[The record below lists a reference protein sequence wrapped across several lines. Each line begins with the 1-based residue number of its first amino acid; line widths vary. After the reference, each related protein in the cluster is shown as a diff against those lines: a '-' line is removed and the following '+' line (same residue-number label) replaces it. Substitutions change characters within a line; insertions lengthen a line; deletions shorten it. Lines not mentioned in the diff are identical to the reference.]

1 MGRDRESPPGGGGVL
16 NNSPLGD
23 VSEEEEEWDSD
34 PPELMDNLSKWTNY
48 IHGWQPRFMALK
60 DGTLVYYRSANETD
74 FGCRG
79 AISIRKA
86 EVRLHEYDELRFDVT
101 VTDCTWYL
109 RASTKEEREKWSTA
123 LQSYRRME
131 QEKLKRH
138 GSSVSLL
145 SNSQSIGSA
154 KMKASELP
162 DKLAEC
168 ETFKEILGKQI
179 DTLQNYFDASAEM
192 TAALGGVSNG
202 QQKCKLPVISGDIV
216 KKYGLQSTDF
226 KEEAITF
233 KATTTGVL
241 ASISYCI
248 ELMQQREEQL
258 RRKLEKETTARKQA
272 EEACRNAEASLAA
285 ASLASPV
292 IKAGPDFEEGPHSQI
307 GEDDFYDA
315 VESELDRL
323 EIELEK
329 KEQHLL
335 RSVSESSPRG
345 PGYTQHKLGSVIE
358 DTTANQMKYARMTVG
373 PEEGVWELFAEDGE
387 MKMYKREEEVDGMV
401 VDPLK
406 ALHQVKGVSAK
417 ELCHYFF
424 SPDYR
429 LEWEHTIDDMSVLEK
444 VDDDTL
450 IFLQVHKRIWPAA
463 QRDAL
468 FWSHI
473 RKIETEEEGV
483 LDSWIVCNKSCDHP
497 EAPLGRG
504 GCLRVDLVVCFLC
517 QTIVTPGTD
526 KNDRNNLTCRITYCS
541 VVNPGGWAPAS
552 VLRTVYKREYP
563 RFLKRFTQ
571 YVIDKTKGSPV
582 MWT

>member
-1 MGRDRESPPGGGGVL
+1 MGRDRESPTGVGASL
-16 NNSPLGD
+16 STPAGLADLSEGD
-23 VSEEEEEWDSD
+23 EEQWDND
-34 PPELMDNLSKWTNY
+34 PPELCGNLSKWTNY

-86 EVRLHEYDELRFDVT
+86 EVKLHDYDVLRFDVT

-109 RASTKEEREKWSTA
+109 KASTKEERSKWTLA
-123 LQSYRRME
+123 LQSYRKIE
-131 QEKLKRH
+131 QEKLQRH
-138 GSSVSLL
+138 GSSISLL
-145 SNSQSIGSA
+145 SNSLSTGST
-154 KMKASELP
+154 KMKASELA
-162 DKLAEC
+162 DKLSEC

-179 DTLQNYFDASAEM
+179 ETLQSYFDASAEM
-192 TAALGGVSNG
+192 SSALGSNG
-202 QQKCKLPVISGDIV
+202 QRCKLPVISGDII
-216 KKYGLQSTDF
+216 KKYDLQSTDF
-226 KEEAITF
+226 KAEAITF

-241 ASISYCI
+241 ATISHCI

-258 RRKLEKETTARKQA
+258 RRKLEKETAARKIA
-272 EEACRNAEASLAA
+272 EEACRTAEANLAA
-285 ASLASPV
+285 ANLASPV
-292 IKAGPDFEEGPHSQI
+292 IKGGPDFEEGPHSQI
-307 GEDDFYDA
+307 GEDEFYDA

-329 KEQHLL
+329 KEQQHLRTVSSSLAQASIQHRL
-335 RSVSESSPRG
+335 RP
-345 PGYTQHKLGSVIE
+345 VIE
-358 DTTANQMKYARMTVG
+358 DTTSNQLKYARISVG

-401 VDPLK
+401 LDPLK
-406 ALHQVKGVSAK
+406 AIHQVKGVSAK

-424 SPDYR
+424 SPDVR

-444 VDDDTL
+444 IDEDTL

-473 RKIETEEEGV
+473 RKVDLDCKEDGV

-504 GCLRVDLVVCFLC
+504 GCLRVDLIVCFLC
-517 QTIVTPGTD
+517 QTYVPPGLD
-526 KNDRNNLTCRITYCS
+526 KNNRNNITCRITYCS

-571 YVIDKTKGSPV
+571 YVIDKSKGAPV
-582 MWT
+582 MW

>member
-1 MGRDRESPPGGGGVL
+1 MGRDGESPTCSGTIAVGASGSG
-16 NNSPLGD
+16 NMGD
-23 VSEEEEEWDSD
+23 LSDCEDDWETD
-34 PPELMDNLSKWTNY
+34 PPELCGNLSKWTNY

-86 EVRLHEYDELRFDVT
+86 DVRLHDYDELRFDVT

-109 RASTKEEREKWSTA
+109 KSSSKDEREKWVLA
-123 LQSYRRME
+123 LQSYRRIE

-145 SNSQSIGSA
+145 SNSHSISST
-154 KMKASELP
+154 KVKASELTE
-162 DKLAEC
+162 KLAEC

-179 DTLQNYFDASAEM
+179 DTLQCYFDASAEM
-192 TAALGGVSNG
+192 TNALGGNNG
-202 QQKCKLPVISGDIV
+202 QRCKMPVISGDVV

-226 KEEAITF
+226 KAEAITF
-233 KATTTGVL
+233 KATTTGIL
-241 ASISYCI
+241 ASISHCI

-258 RRKLEKETTARKQA
+258 RRKLEKETSARKSA

-285 ASLASPV
+285 ASLSSPV
-292 IKAGPDFEEGPHSQI
+292 IKGGPDFEEGPHSQI
-307 GEDDFYDA
+307 GEDEFYDA

-329 KEQHLL
+329 KEQHLKTVVEN
-335 RSVSESSPRG
+335 SQG
-345 PGYTQHKLGSVIE
+345 PGYMQHRLGSLIE
-358 DTTANQMKYARMTVG
+358 DTTANQLKYARITVG

-406 ALHQVKGVSAK
+406 AIHQVKGVSAK

-424 SPDYR
+424 SPDVR

-444 VDDDTL
+444 IDEDTL

-473 RKIETEEEGV
+473 RKVDTHEADVI
-483 LDSWIVCNKSCDHP
+483 DSWIVCNKSCDHP
-497 EAPLGRG
+497 DAPLGQG
-504 GCLRVDLVVCFLC
+504 GCLRVDLTVCFLC
-517 QTIVTPGTD
+517 QTVVPPGLD
-526 KNDRNNLTCRITYCS
+526 RNDRNNLTCRITYCS

-571 YVIDKTKGSPV
+571 YVIEKTRGLAV
-582 MWT
+582 LW